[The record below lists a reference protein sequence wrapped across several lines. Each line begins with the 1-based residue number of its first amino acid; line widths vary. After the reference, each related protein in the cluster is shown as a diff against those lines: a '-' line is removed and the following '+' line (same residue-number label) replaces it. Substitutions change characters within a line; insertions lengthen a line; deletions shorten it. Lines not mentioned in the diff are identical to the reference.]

1 VKRILI
7 GTAVVLLIGW
17 VVMIFAPNPVGSKVA
32 DDYGKFLDGQLSRAN
47 GTAAQSSPANAG
59 EPKTWLSTSLP
70 SESFGKQII
79 ESEMQRQSQGLLR
92 LVSFEKV
99 NGMEINPAG
108 VKTYMLEFKSVIE
121 FQDNCMWSGTFRTAG
136 DGILSLTVQRGHV
149 DGIGAKKRKGD
160 RVTFTDSLGFQKT
173 ERGWRWVQ

>member
-7 GTAVVLLIGW
+7 GIAVVLLIGW
-17 VVMIFAPNPVGSKVA
+17 VVMMFAPDPVGSGA
-32 DDYGKFLDGQLSRAN
+32 EDDYGKFLDGQLSRAN
-47 GTAAQSSPANAG
+47 GTAPQTPANTG

-70 SESFGKQII
+70 SESFGKQILD
-79 ESEMQRQSQGLLR
+79 SEIQRQSQGLLR
-92 LVSFEKV
+92 LVSFEKM

-108 VKTYMLEFKSVIE
+108 VKAYMLEFKSVIE

-160 RVTFTDSLGFQKT
+160 RVNFTDSLGFQKT